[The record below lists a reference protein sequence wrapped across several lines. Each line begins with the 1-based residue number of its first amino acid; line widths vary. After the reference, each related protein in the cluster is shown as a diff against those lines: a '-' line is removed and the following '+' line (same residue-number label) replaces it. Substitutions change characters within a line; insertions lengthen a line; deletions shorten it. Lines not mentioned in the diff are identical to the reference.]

1 MSLNEISL
9 VIQNGRSSNMKRAA
23 EVAIFDDKKP
33 FCEMKSL
40 GEQSGRATPPPPMGS
55 NDVLRVQPVQREM

>member
-23 EVAIFDDKKP
+23 TFDDKKP
-33 FCEMKSL
+33 FCEMKSN
-40 GEQSGRATPPPPMGS
+40 GAARCQVQIPGKKNAAAVGSG
-55 NDVLRVQPVQREM
+55 L

>member
-40 GEQSGRATPPPPMGS
+40 EDSCGVRFTRWFS
-55 NDVLRVQPVQREM
+55 VLKEGMAYEIPK